1 MGNTSY
7 LKIELS
13 CLESDLFHEKK
24 FDKLHAWLDLISLAL
39 TEDKEI
45 SVRGITVQGKKG
57 CAYVSR
63 RMLAE
68 RWGWSEMATR
78 TFLAK
83 LEVAHKIAHRKDNV
97 ISCISVDN
105 YDGYL
110 MKKPTEKPTDSSSS
124 PQISPQNSPQN
135 SCISNTKPSSY
146 NSNNIK
152 SSPQISPQNSPLQEK
167 ENKETEKRKKKSPVP
182 PIKEINKEKEK
193 KERELPSPPNVGEV
207 SRVHTCACEESNF
220 VLTPETPAEEK
231 KPTKKNSEEE
241 YTLTY
246 RARLTFDD
254 FYKSKYGEA
263 YYFSKKD
270 MKMLSELLKKIKYSR
285 TKRTKPLSVDDDSL
299 LSAFKELLSMIQ
311 TKWIIDNFSI
321 SNITSKYN
329 EIVQDIKNNRNGKS
343 NCTTEQERNRLDSE
357 RQRAAIMAN
366 VKKLDEQREQWI
378 KAGKPESQKS
388 ERQLPGYDP
397 FDFL

>member
-1 MGNTSY
+1 MKQSDY
-7 LKIELS
+7 IKIEYS
-13 CLESDLFHEKK
+13 CLESKLFLDDKYDK
-24 FDKLHAWLDLISLAL
+24 FHAWIDLINLAENASKSLRLNGIDIDLEQGELATSVRVL
-39 TEDKEI
+39 AKRWGWGKTKVCSFLNDLEQSGKI
-45 SVRGITVQGKKG
+45 SVRTTKAASIIRIADYQS
-57 CAYVSR
+57 YVSGSAFQR
-63 RMLAE
+63 TPQR
-68 RWGWSEMATR
+68 TR
-78 TFLAK
+78 KYT
-83 LEVAHKIAHRKDNV
+83 DNQDV
-97 ISCISVDN
+97 N
-105 YDGYL
+105 NT
-110 MKKPTEKPTDSSSS
+110 PET
-124 PQISPQNSPQN
+124 PQRTPQKQ
-135 SCISNTKPSSY
+135 
-146 NSNNIK
+146 
-152 SSPQISPQNSPLQEK
+152 
-167 ENKETEKRKKKSPVP
+167 NKETEQETKKEKLSPVP
-182 PIKEINKEKEK
+182 PIKETNKEKEK
-193 KERELPSPPNVGEV
+193 EMGLRT
-207 SRVHTCACEESNF
+207 REESNF

-378 KAGKPESQKS
+378 KEGKPESQKS

>member
-1 MGNTSY
+1 MKQFGY
-7 LKIELS
+7 IKIEYS
-13 CLESDLFHEKK
+13 CLESDLFYEDK
-24 FDKLHAWLDLISLAL
+24 FDKLHAWIDLVSMAEKEEKSILLNGKPKTIKEGETLISIRNLA
-39 TEDKEI
+39 
-45 SVRGITVQGKKG
+45 S
-57 CAYVSR
+57 
-63 RMLAE
+63 
-68 RWGWSEMATR
+68 RWGWGKHKVELFLKSLSQRNMIDIKSE
-78 TFLAK
+78 K
-83 LEVAHKIAHRKDNV
+83 
-97 ISCISVDN
+97 
-105 YDGYL
+105 
-110 MKKPTEKPTDSSSS
+110 SSS
-124 PQISPQNSPQN
+124 IL
-135 SCISNTKPSSY
+135 CIIDY
-146 NSNNIK
+146 NSIMGTPEGTPKGTPNYTDNQLVTDTLGTPEGTPK
-152 SSPQISPQNSPLQEK
+152 GTPKNGGTPKGTPNYTDNQLVTDTLGTPEGTPK
-167 ENKETEKRKKKSPVP
+167 KRNKETEKEKRKKISPTP

-193 KERELPSPPNVGEV
+193 EMGLRAREGE
-207 SRVHTCACEESNF
+207 TLI
-220 VLTPETPAEEK
+220 LTPETSEEKK
-231 KPTKKNSEEE
+231 KPTKKKPEEE

-254 FYKSKYGEA
+254 FYKNKFGEV
-263 YYFSKKD
+263 YYFSKQD

-285 TKRTKPLSVDDDSL
+285 TERTKPLSVDDDSL

-311 TKWIIDNFSI
+311 TKWIIENFSI

-378 KAGKPESQKS
+378 KAGKPESSKP

>member
-1 MGNTSY
+1 MKQSGY
-7 LKIELS
+7 IKIEYS

-45 SVRGITVQGKKG
+45 SLRGITIQGKKG

-68 RWGWSEMATR
+68 RWGWSEMSTR
-78 TFLAK
+78 TFLSK
-83 LEVAHKIAHRKDNV
+83 LEVAHKIAHRKDN
-97 ISCISVDN
+97 ITSCISIEK
-105 YDGYL
+105 YDGYFEE
-110 MKKPTEKPTDSSSS
+110 KPTEKPTDFVGSPQISPQNSPQKISVSCSKSESYKRDESESS
-124 PQISPQNSPQN
+124 PQISPQNSPAQERE
-135 SCISNTKPSSY
+135 TK
-146 NSNNIK
+146 
-152 SSPQISPQNSPLQEK
+152 EK
-167 ENKETEKRKKKSPVP
+167 EKRKKKSPVP

-193 KERELPSPPNVGEV
+193 KEREPSPEKFFSGGLTGKNDL
-207 SRVHTCACEESNF
+207 
-220 VLTPETPAEEK
+220 VLTCESPTEKK
-231 KPTKKNSEEE
+231 KPTKKKSEEE

-246 RARLTFDD
+246 RARLVFAD
-254 FYKSKYGEA
+254 FYKSKFGDS
-263 YYFSKKD
+263 YYFSKQD

-285 TKRTKPLSVDDDSL
+285 TERTKPLSVDDDSL

-311 TKWIIDNFSI
+311 TKWILENFSI

-378 KAGKPESQKS
+378 KAGKPESSKS
-388 ERQLPGYDP
+388 ERQLSGYDP

>member
-1 MGNTSY
+1 MKQSDY
-7 LKIELS
+7 IKIEYS
-13 CLESDLFHEKK
+13 CLESKLFLDDKYDK
-24 FDKLHAWLDLISLAL
+24 FHAWIDLINLAENASKSLRLNGIDIDLEQGELATSVRVL
-39 TEDKEI
+39 AKRWGWGKTKVCSFLNDLEQSGKI
-45 SVRGITVQGKKG
+45 SVRTTKAASIIRIADYQSYILTETPQ
-57 CAYVSR
+57 R
-63 RMLAE
+63 THQR
-68 RWGWSEMATR
+68 TR
-78 TFLAK
+78 KYTDNQDVNNTPETPQRTPQRIPQFY
-83 LEVAHKIAHRKDNV
+83 ETPQRTRKYTDNQDV
-97 ISCISVDN
+97 N
-105 YDGYL
+105 NT
-110 MKKPTEKPTDSSSS
+110 PET
-124 PQISPQNSPQN
+124 PQRTPQKQ
-135 SCISNTKPSSY
+135 
-146 NSNNIK
+146 
-152 SSPQISPQNSPLQEK
+152 
-167 ENKETEKRKKKSPVP
+167 NKETEQETKKEKLSPVP
-182 PIKEINKEKEK
+182 PIKETNKEKEK
-193 KERELPSPPNVGEV
+193 EMGLRT
-207 SRVHTCACEESNF
+207 REESNF

-285 TKRTKPLSVDDDSL
+285 TERARPLSVDDDSL

-311 TKWIIDNFSI
+311 MKWIIENFSI

-378 KAGKPESQKS
+378 KAGKPESPKS

>member
-1 MGNTSY
+1 MKQSGY
-7 LKIELS
+7 IKIEYS

-45 SVRGITVQGKKG
+45 SLRGITIQGKKG

-68 RWGWSEMATR
+68 RWGWSEMSTR
-78 TFLAK
+78 TFLSK
-83 LEVAHKIAHRKDNV
+83 LEVAHKIAHRKDN
-97 ISCISVDN
+97 ITSCISIEN
-105 YDGYL
+105 YDGYFEE
-110 MKKPTEKPTDSSSS
+110 KPTEKPTDFVDS
-124 PQISPQNSPQN
+124 PQISPQNSPA
-135 SCISNTKPSSY
+135 
-146 NSNNIK
+146 
-152 SSPQISPQNSPLQEK
+152 QEK
-167 ENKETEKRKKKSPVP
+167 ETKEKEKRKKKSPVP

-193 KERELPSPPNVGEV
+193 KEREPSPEKFFSGGLTGKNDL
-207 SRVHTCACEESNF
+207 
-220 VLTPETPAEEK
+220 VLTCESPTEKK
-231 KPTKKNSEEE
+231 KPTKKKSEEE

-246 RARLTFDD
+246 RARLVFAD
-254 FYKSKYGEA
+254 FYKSKFGDS
-263 YYFSKKD
+263 YYFSKQD

-285 TKRTKPLSVDDDSL
+285 TERTKPLSVDDDSL

-311 TKWIIDNFSI
+311 TKWILENFSI

-378 KAGKPESQKS
+378 KAGKPESSKS
-388 ERQLPGYDP
+388 ERQLSGYDP

>member
-1 MGNTSY
+1 MKQSDY
-7 LKIELS
+7 IKIEYS
-13 CLESDLFHEKK
+13 CLESKLFLDDKYDK
-24 FDKLHAWLDLISLAL
+24 FHAWIDLINLAENASKSLRLNGIDIDLEQGELATSVRVL
-39 TEDKEI
+39 AKRWGWGKTKVCSFLNDLEQSGKI
-45 SVRGITVQGKKG
+45 SVRTTKAASIIRIADYQSYILTETPQ
-57 CAYVSR
+57 R
-63 RMLAE
+63 
-68 RWGWSEMATR
+68 TR
-78 TFLAK
+78 KYT
-83 LEVAHKIAHRKDNV
+83 DNQDV
-97 ISCISVDN
+97 N
-105 YDGYL
+105 NT
-110 MKKPTEKPTDSSSS
+110 PET
-124 PQISPQNSPQN
+124 PQRTPQKQ
-135 SCISNTKPSSY
+135 
-146 NSNNIK
+146 
-152 SSPQISPQNSPLQEK
+152 
-167 ENKETEKRKKKSPVP
+167 NKETEQETKKEKLSPVP
-182 PIKEINKEKEK
+182 PIKETNKEKEK
-193 KERELPSPPNVGEV
+193 EMGLRT
-207 SRVHTCACEESNF
+207 REESNF

-378 KAGKPESQKS
+378 KAGKPESQKP